1 MQRPTLPM
9 KKIKYR
15 IWKNFDL
22 ENVKTDITN
31 SELTLNMPV
40 DVDSATNQYHT
51 VLNKLLEKHA
61 PLQERVIT
69 IRS

>member
-1 MQRPTLPM
+1 MISYHKCVIFKINMQRPTLPM

-22 ENVKTDITN
+22 KKFKTDIKN

-40 DVDSATNQYHT
+40 DVDSATSQ
-51 VLNKLLEKHA
+51 
-61 PLQERVIT
+61 
-69 IRS
+69 